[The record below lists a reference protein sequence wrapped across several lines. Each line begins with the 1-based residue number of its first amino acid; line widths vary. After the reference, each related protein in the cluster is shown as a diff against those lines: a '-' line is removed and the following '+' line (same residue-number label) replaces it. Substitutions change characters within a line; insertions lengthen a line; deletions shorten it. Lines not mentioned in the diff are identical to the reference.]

1 MSCYHVTWAL
11 EAALDSMVQL
21 STFNV
26 QQSRGYA
33 IGYATIGI
41 DHRAQGHKG
50 FQILGYL
57 ISSSGAYDSD
67 PQK

>member
-11 EAALDSMVQL
+11 EAALIQW
-21 STFNV
+21 FNV

-33 IGYATIGI
+33 IGYATIGL

-50 FQILGYL
+50 FQTLGYL
-57 ISSSGAYDSD
+57 VSSSGAYDSD

>member
-1 MSCYHVTWAL
+1 MLSRNMGTGGRS
-11 EAALDSMVQL
+11 DSMVQL

>member
-1 MSCYHVTWAL
+1 
-11 EAALDSMVQL
+11 MVQL